1 MTGPLNVL
9 VVEDDERMR
18 RSLAATLSAARKQVA
33 SCRAVSSGRAALRGA
48 SEGSYDV
55 ALVDLGLPDM
65 SGADVVAGLAALA
78 RPLPSVVLTVFEDDR
93 SVRSAVRA
101 GARGYLLKDE
111 EPRRIIDA
119 LVEVGAGGATMS
131 PRLTG
136 VVFDALRRDAGDVPV
151 YLTPRERELLGL
163 LARGCTYDECARLL
177 GVAVGTVQ
185 GYVKSLYRRLD
196 VCTKAEASALA
207 VKLGLLEEY

>member
-1 MTGPLNVL
+1 MLL
-9 VVEDDERMR
+9 VEDDERLR
-18 RSLAATLSAARKQVA
+18 RSLSATLCAAQEQVA

-48 SEGSYDV
+48 FEATYDV

-65 SGADVVAGLAALA
+65 SGADVVAGLAALT

-93 SVRSAVRA
+93 NVRAAVRA

-111 EPRRIIDA
+111 EPRRIVDA
-119 LVEVGAGGATMS
+119 LVEVAAGGATMS

-136 VVFDALRRDAGDVPV
+136 VLFDAVRRDTGASSVH
-151 YLTPRERELLGL
+151 LTPRERQLLVL

-177 GVAVGTVQ
+177 GLGIGTVQ

-207 VKLGLLEEY
+207 VKLGLLDEH